1 MGWARGNRQLEAFAG
16 KGDVVFALS
25 TSGNS
30 ENVIRG
36 IEVAMQRGC
45 YVIGI
50 TGRRGGRMADLVP
63 EGSLF
68 RVDSYETSIV
78 QEVTITVGRLVAKL
92 AEEELF
98 GVEGARRPKR
108 G

>member
-1 MGWARGNRQLEAFAG
+1 
-16 KGDVVFALS
+16 VVFALS

-78 QEVTITVGRLVAKL
+78 QEVTITVGHLVAKL